1 MTEEIHGAFWYYRI
15 TYFEKVG
22 VLSRTYRGMERKVN
36 EVLCLQGVRKR
47 LATSL
52 LHKRDKREEAVEGFV
67 NKSRVL
73 VQHGVRFFVRYVV
86 CLPLGFV
93 TFGSFWTKDI
103 KKFFFYNHSDMESDQ
118 FEMLR
123 KETESLK
130 AANITLLQLQE
141 KQSEQTAF
149 VLAQLAS
156 VREENLRQ
164 SEQTTRVREDN
175 LGLVELQMKQSEKIA
190 DMSQKQAED
199 MMLLIETCQKL
210 GSMKQD
216 SE

>member
-1 MTEEIHGAFWYYRI
+1 MTDEIHQAFWTYRI
-15 TYFEKVG
+15 TYFEKIG
-22 VLSRTYRGMERKVN
+22 VLSRAYRVTERNLIK
-36 EVLCLQGVRKR
+36 VLCLQGVRKR
-47 LATSL
+47 LARSL
-52 LHKRDKREEAVEGFV
+52 LHKREEEEAVEGFV